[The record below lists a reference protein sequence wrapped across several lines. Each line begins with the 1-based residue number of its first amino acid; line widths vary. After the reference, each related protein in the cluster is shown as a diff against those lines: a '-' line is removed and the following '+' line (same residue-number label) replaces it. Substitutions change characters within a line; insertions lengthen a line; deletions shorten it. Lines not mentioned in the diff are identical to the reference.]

1 MRYENVCSLEGERD
15 SERETSAGEKEQ
27 KVKQDFVKLC
37 ARREKKGTIQ
47 ILNEQASQLI
57 GLTYLHTG
65 SPRQLSANRR
75 TGHRTWGG
83 KNKEKNNEE
92 K

>member
-1 MRYENVCSLEGERD
+1 MRMCIHWKEKETVRD
-15 SERETSAGEKEQ
+15 RPASEKEQ

-37 ARREKKGTIQ
+37 ARREKKRKIQ
-47 ILNEQASQLI
+47 IVNEQASQLI

-75 TGHRTWGG
+75 TGHRMRGG
-83 KNKEKNNEE
+83 EEQRKNNEE